1 MKKRLLALVMAVL
14 MLPFVA
20 ITPTAAETTE
30 KVVVNFSASDGTTSR
45 LLYGKQFYV
54 DWKAGDGLPNDNAT
68 GKGADLS
75 GSGANGA
82 HKKMVFKTTLT
93 FTDKQGDIDLQ
104 NCFKQIAIRLRSGRV
119 DGNEQASNFFFFN
132 PQNLTLTD
140 GKADIAIPLTEF
152 VSGNINWADVRQLI
166 VMCEVADA
174 YTLAGDGDSTQLSM
188 TLENTRIVREF
199 IEGEVDTSELEDLI
213 KVTIKEEDFTP
224 ESVAAYNAAV
234 QAGKDLMGENMAYSQ
249 EDIDAACAAIKEAK
263 KNLVSSAVV
272 YKGTLQALV
281 DEELSREPSTAY
293 TNAKAAAEEVLVDE
307 TATQKDVN
315 KAVMALAQP
324 RLALVSQPAPGN
336 RYDTVAEFSAANQS
350 WSYLQGGKQVYTD
363 WKKLDDNAFVDAT
376 GSANNGTDPNL
387 YLQMQVAFTNLASDV
402 DPSTCWKQIGMR
414 LRSSAVDGQLKE
426 ADFFYIQ
433 PYQATYNEEGYWTV
447 RVPLRSIATA
457 NINWADVREL
467 NVIVEMNESVYVT
480 DDLGNAIA
488 GDSTKIGVSLAG
500 VSLVRK
506 DVWTV
511 GDVDNQGGV
520 TAADALLVLQLATKK
535 VDNLIPLAMEAA
547 DADFDGSVTASDALL
562 ILQCATKKI
571 TTLEKEEEKL
581 VAFTFDDGPGAYT
594 AELLDGLKERGVS
607 ATFFVQGN
615 HVEQY
620 PELVTRM
627 AEEGHEVGNHTYSHQ
642 DMRSLSDEQ
651 VVQEIQKCSD
661 LIEQYTGKAPTL
673 LRGPGFV
680 VDERGTA
687 YLKANN
693 MRQIN
698 CSKSVRD
705 HDQPD
710 KQVIFDL
717 FMKGGE
723 CIIEDGDI
731 VLLHEVNQPSAQ
743 VALELIDI
751 MLEKGYRLVT
761 VQELLD
767 IRANGGIPGVKYERV
782 VSLD

>member
-30 KVVVNFSASDGTTSR
+30 KVIVNFSASNMEITD
-45 LLYGKQFYV
+45 LLYGEQFFTN
-54 DWKAGDGLPNDNAT
+54 WKAGDGLPNDTST
-68 GKGADLS
+68 GKGADVS

-82 HKKMVFKTTLT
+82 HKKMVLKTTLT
-93 FTDKQGDIDLQ
+93 LTALQ
-104 NCFKQIAIRLRSGRV
+104 EGLDPNTAWKNIGFRLRSARV
-119 DGNEQASNFFFFN
+119 DGAEKATSFVSFN
-132 PQNLTLTD
+132 PYNLALTN
-140 GKADIAIPLTEF
+140 GVAEIAIPLTDF
-152 VSGNINWADVRQLI
+152 VTANCDWSDLRELYVS
-166 VMCEVADA
+166 CELQDT
-174 YTLAGDGDSTQLSM
+174 YYLAAPGKSTQFSFK
-188 TLENTRIVREF
+188 LENTRIVREF
-199 IEGEVDTSELEDLI
+199 VEGEVDTSELEDLI
-213 KVTIKEEDFTP
+213 KATVKEEDFTP

-234 QAGKDLMGENMAYSQ
+234 QAGKDLMGESMAYSQ

-293 TNAKAAAEEVLVDE
+293 TNAKAAAEEVLADE

-324 RLALVSQPAPGN
+324 RLDLVSQPAPGD

-387 YLQMQVAFTNLASDV
+387 YLQMQVAFTDLAPDV

-414 LRSSAVDGQLKE
+414 LRSSAVDDQLKE

-433 PYQATYNEEGYWTV
+433 PYQAAYNEEGYWTV
-447 RVPLRSIATA
+447 RVPLRSMATA

-467 NVIVEMNESVYVT
+467 NMIGELNEACYLK
-480 DDLGNAIA
+480 DDLGNNIA
-488 GDSTKIGVSLAG
+488 GESDTVGMSLAG

-506 DVWTV
+506 DVWMV